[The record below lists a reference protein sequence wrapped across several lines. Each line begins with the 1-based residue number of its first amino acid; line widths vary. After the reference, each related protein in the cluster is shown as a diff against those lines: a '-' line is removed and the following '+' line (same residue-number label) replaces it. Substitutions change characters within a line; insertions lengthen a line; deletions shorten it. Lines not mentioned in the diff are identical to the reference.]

1 MAITV
6 EMRTQV
12 SQLYVALFGRA
23 PDGEGLGYWVG
34 QLNAGKTMA
43 DVANTMYATAPA
55 RAYFPSFMTN
65 GEIISSFYVNVL
77 GRAADAE
84 GLAFWTA
91 KLNAAG
97 ATPGSVINE
106 MVNTVANYTGSDPA
120 GLESQAL
127 FNNKVNVA
135 QWYGEKNGNIESS
148 STILAGVTKDPASV
162 DAVKN
167 SGIGGSGQTI
177 TLTRFTDTKTGN
189 NFEGY
194 LDYNQYTGNDEQ
206 TLTTG
211 DRLTGTAATDD
222 TLFAQQTVGSR
233 PTVEGIETIS
243 IAAKAAAP
251 TLDMSDVR
259 GALKVMN
266 KGSNEATALTFSNIN
281 NLVDVAIEATNSDT
295 TLTFAPSVVA
305 GAADNLNLSVNG
317 VGIAAKRANFTANGI
332 ETLAIAATGAAS
344 VMGNVA
350 SAQLNSVTITGDQ
363 NLSVGTKTLPSG
375 FNSTFLA
382 TVDAAAA
389 TGNLF
394 LNASAAGALNQT
406 ITTGSGNDTVVI
418 SGVTANDTLDL
429 GTGTNRVVLADAG
442 SNQAAKL
449 TNVQQIEARVAL
461 TDINLINA
469 PSVNLIAIAEMAV
482 AAGINNVTSVKS
494 GTTFAYEGEGAAN
507 AIGAANTATFGAVN
521 FNLANATG
529 ATDVINVTYSNAGV
543 QLGANGTVAIAALTN
558 TGNNVETMNLT
569 FSDVAADDTVTVAD
583 IVVGAAGAGVTS
595 ALRTLTVTSDSKV
608 TLGSGGAN
616 LVDLDDLTTFD
627 ASGVK
632 GALIVTLGDLAENAS
647 ATVKTGGAG
656 NSTVVVNKSALDAPG
671 AAAAGAGNTTLTVD
685 ASAGTGS
692 QTFTVNNKDADLLDA
707 TTANFVFT
715 GGTGNDTLTLT
726 SAAGSL
732 NNIAGGKGA
741 DTINLTPSLGVDR
754 LAFNLGDSLQ
764 GTATDVITGFKTA
777 GADLI
782 DLRTFGFDVALQGVT
797 AGTVAALNGTAGE
810 FGVGAAQR
818 AVAVFD
824 NGASSTVYVDVNGD
838 AKLDANDL
846 VISFVGNTGGTVV
859 VAADILWI

>member
-34 QLNAGKTMA
+34 QLNAGKSMA

-55 RAYFPSFMTN
+55 RAYFPSYMTN
-65 GEIISSFYVNVL
+65 GEIIASFYVNVL

-84 GLAFWTA
+84 GLAFWTS

-106 MVNTVANYTGSDPA
+106 MVNTVANYSGSDPA

-135 QWYGEKNGNIESS
+135 QWYGEKNGNVESS

-211 DRLTGTAATDD
+211 DRLTGTAASDD

-251 TLDMSDVR
+251 NLDMSDVR
-259 GALKVMN
+259 GAKKVVN
-266 KGSNEATALTFSNIN
+266 KGSNETAALTFSNIN

-295 TLTFAPSVVA
+295 TVTFAPSVVA
-305 GAADNLNLSVNG
+305 GTTDNLKLSVNG
-317 VGIAAKRANFTANGI
+317 VGIPADRANFTTAGI
-332 ETLAIAATGAAS
+332 ETMAISATGAAS
-344 VMGNVA
+344 VLGNVVA
-350 SAQLNSVTITGDQ
+350 AQLNSVTITGDQ
-363 NLSVGTKTLPSG
+363 NLSIGTKAAATGFTSTL
-375 FNSTFLA
+375 LA
-382 TVDAAAA
+382 KVDASAA

-394 LNASAAGALNQT
+394 LNASAAGALDQT
-406 ITTGSGNDTVVI
+406 ITTGTGNDTVVI
-418 SGVTANDTLDL
+418 SGVTANDNLDL
-429 GTGTNRVVLADAG
+429 GTGTNRVVLSDAG

-449 TNVQQIEARVAL
+449 TNVQQIEARVAN
-461 TDINLINA
+461 TNINLVNA
-469 PSVNLIAIAEMAV
+469 PSVNLIAIAEMAGV
-482 AAGINNVTSVKS
+482 ASIANVTSVKS

-507 AIGAANTATFGAVN
+507 VVGAVNTATFGAVN

-529 ATDVINVTYSNAGV
+529 STDVVNVTYGNAGSM
-543 QLGANGTVAIAALTN
+543 LGANGVVNIAAITN

-569 FSDVAADDTVTVAD
+569 FSDLGADDTVNVAD
-583 IVVGAAGAGVTS
+583 IVVGAAGAGLTS

-608 TLGSGGAN
+608 NLGTGGAN

-627 ASGVK
+627 ASAVK
-632 GALIVTLGDLAENAS
+632 GALVVTLGDLAENAS

-656 NSTVVVNKSALDAPG
+656 NSTVTVNKSATD
-671 AAAAGAGNTTLTVD
+671 AAGAGNTTLTVD
-685 ASAGTGS
+685 ASAGTGN
-692 QTFTVNNKDADLLDA
+692 QTFTVDNKDADLLSP

-715 GGTGNDTLTLT
+715 GGTGADTLTLT

-741 DTINLTPSLGVDR
+741 DIINLTLSLGVDR
-754 LAFNLGDSLQ
+754 LVFNLGDSLQ

-777 GADLI
+777 GVDLI
-782 DLRTFGFDVALQGVT
+782 DLRTFGFDAALRGVT
-797 AGTVAALNGTAGE
+797 VAGAALNGTANE
-810 FGVGAAQR
+810 FGAGLLQR

-824 NGASSTVYVDVNGD
+824 NGANSTVYVDVNGD

-846 VISFVGNTGGTVV
+846 VISFVGNTGGSAVV
-859 VAADILWI
+859 NADILWI

>member
-34 QLNAGKTMA
+34 QLNAGKSMA

-55 RAYFPSFMTN
+55 RAYFPSYMTN
-65 GEIISSFYVNVL
+65 GEIIASFYVNVL

-135 QWYGEKNGNIESS
+135 QWYGEKNGNVESS

-251 TLDMSDVR
+251 NLDMSDVR
-259 GALKVMN
+259 GAKKVVN
-266 KGSNEATALTFSNIN
+266 KGSNETAILTFSNIN

-295 TLTFAPSVVA
+295 TVTFAPSVVA
-305 GAADNLNLSVNG
+305 GAADNLKLSVNG
-317 VGIAAKRANFTANGI
+317 VGIAADRANFTTAGI
-332 ETLAIAATGAAS
+332 ETLEIAATGAAS
-344 VMGNVA
+344 VMGNVG
-350 SAQLNSVTITGDQ
+350 SQLNSVTITGDQ
-363 NLSVGTKTLPSG
+363 NLSVGTKAAVVGFTSTL
-375 FNSTFLA
+375 LA
-382 TVDAAAA
+382 KVDAAAA

-406 ITTGSGNDTVVI
+406 ITTGTGNDTVVI

-429 GTGTNRVVLADAG
+429 GTGTNRVVLTDAG

-449 TNVQQIEARVAL
+449 TNVQQIEARVAA

-656 NSTVVVNKSALDAPG
+656 NSTVVVNKSALDA
-671 AAAAGAGNTTLTVD
+671 AAAGNTTLTVD

-741 DTINLTPSLGVDR
+741 DTINLTLSLGVDR

-782 DLRTFGFDVALQGVT
+782 DLRTFGFDVALRGVT
-797 AGTVAALNGTAGE
+797 AAGAALNGTANE

-846 VISFVGNTGGTVV
+846 VISFVGNTGGTAV